1 MLVALYGTMLA
12 RQERDIASFRREE
25 SLLLPDTIDYKSLPW
40 MSLEARE
47 NLTLTRP
54 ATLGAAARV
63 QGVTPTLLTLLLQH
77 VTRPQS
83 TLAIDKDTDDDLF

>member
-1 MLVALYGTMLA
+1 MLA

-25 SLLLPDTIDYKSLPW
+25 SLLLPETIDYKALPW

-63 QGVTPTLLTLLLQH
+63 QGVTPALLALLLQY
-77 VTRPQS
+77 VTRSQS
-83 TLAIDKDTDDDLF
+83 TFVVAKDTEDDLF